1 MAPNKEVVYH
11 DVSDGNWIITNQNQK
26 KKGNT
31 APKGPQ
37 GEPLPVYDVPACVC
51 VCVEC
56 VCPWQ
61 MVQML
66 PISHPS
72 AAMTQ
77 LHHTNPVGERRRN
90 HEDHQNIS
98 ATSSGCKVQ
107 IVQWHVAASRPPQP
121 PMVKNGA
128 HLPESLQRKW
138 SLKSTIHENDGH
150 GWHTWSRNRLDMVV
164 ISSLKFIHLT
174 CRRWKIISKA
184 HTPWT

>member
-11 DVSDGNWIITNQNQK
+11 DVSDGNWIITNQNRK

-31 APKGPQ
+31 APKGHRVNRC
-37 GEPLPVYDVPACVC
+37 LSMMYLRVC

-77 LHHTNPVGERRRN
+77 LHHTNPVGERHRN

-98 ATSSGCKVQ
+98 ATSSGCKFQ

>member
-1 MAPNKEVVYH
+1 MHTCINYTSGGAPWHPTRRWYTMMYLMAIESSPTK
-11 DVSDGNWIITNQNQK
+11 TK
-26 KKGNT
+26 RKKGI
-31 APKGPQ
+31 PPQ
-37 GEPLPVYDVPACVC
+37 RGHRVNRCLSMMYLRVC

-77 LHHTNPVGERRRN
+77 LHHTNPVGERHCN

-98 ATSSGCKVQ
+98 ATSSGCKFQ

-128 HLPESLQRKW
+128 HLPESLQRK
-138 SLKSTIHENDGH
+138 
-150 GWHTWSRNRLDMVV
+150 
-164 ISSLKFIHLT
+164 
-174 CRRWKIISKA
+174 
-184 HTPWT
+184 